1 MSFITNAVGSLIGS
15 LTGANQQAQAAQS
28 AAQTQANAA
37 NYAANLQQQQFA
49 TNQANLS
56 PYMSIGTAALPQLLQ
71 SLGYQGQYGANGNLT
86 GLSGQGFQFN
96 PSNLAQTPGYQ
107 FTLQQ
112 GLNAVNNA
120 TSATGQT
127 GSGAQA
133 KGLANYATGLAQN
146 TYNQQ
151 YQNALTT
158 YQQNAITLGSLLSTG
173 QNAAAGLGSMGM
185 QNAQSVGNTLQGGA
199 NATAAGQIAAGNATS
214 NALNGAMQLGLG
226 GAGIYSLLG
235 KGGLFGAGTGAATG
249 ISGLTGATSMAPT
262 DYSLLSA
269 PAASRLGSS
278 GIGLVADF

>member
-158 YQQNAITLGSLLSTG
+158 YQQNASTLGSLLSTG

-199 NATAAGQIAAGNATS
+199 NATAAGQIATGNATS

-249 ISGLTGATSMAPT
+249 ISGLTGATSMAPV

-269 PAASRLGSS
+269 PAAAGLGSS
-278 GIGLVADF
+278 GIGLVV

>member
-71 SLGYQGQYGANGNLT
+71 SLGYQGQYGSNGNLT

-96 PSNLAQTPGYQ
+96 PSNLTQTPGYQ

-158 YQQNAITLGSLLSTG
+158 YQQNASTLGSLLSTG

-249 ISGLTGATSMAPT
+249 ISGLTGATSMAPV

-269 PAASRLGSS
+269 PAAAGLGSS
-278 GIGLVADF
+278 GIGLVV

>member
-28 AAQTQANAA
+28 AAQTQSNAA

-158 YQQNAITLGSLLSTG
+158 YQQNASTLGSLLSTG
-173 QNAAAGLGSMGM
+173 QNTAVGLGSMGM

-226 GAGIYSLLG
+226 GAGIYSLLA
-235 KGGLFGAGTGAATG
+235 KGGLFGPGTGAVTG
-249 ISGLTGATSMAPT
+249 ISGLTGATSMAPV

-269 PAASRLGSS
+269 PAAAGLGSS
-278 GIGLVADF
+278 GIGLVV

>member
-151 YQNALTT
+151 YKNALTT
-158 YQQNAITLGSLLSTG
+158 YQQNASTLGSLLSTG

-235 KGGLFGAGTGAATG
+235 KGGLFGAGTNAATG

-269 PAASRLGSS
+269 PAASGLGSS

>member
-1 MSFITNAVGSLIGS
+1 MAFIANAVRDI
-15 LTGANQQAQAAQS
+15 TGANQQAQAITTAANTQAAAANNAAALQNAQFQ
-28 AAQTQANAA
+28 QTQANLAP
-37 NYAANLQQQQFA
+37 YA
-49 TNQANLS
+49 
-56 PYMSIGTAALPQLLQ
+56 SIGTAALPQLLQ

-158 YQQNAITLGSLLSTG
+158 YQQNASTLGSLLSTG

-249 ISGLTGATSMAPT
+249 ISGLTGATSMAPV

-269 PAASRLGSS
+269 PAAADLGSS
-278 GIGLVADF
+278 GIGLAL

>member
-158 YQQNAITLGSLLSTG
+158 YQQNASTLGSLLSTG

-226 GAGIYSLLG
+226 SAGIYSLLG

-249 ISGLTGATSMAPT
+249 ISGLTGATSMAPV

-269 PAASRLGSS
+269 PDAAGLGSS
-278 GIGLVADF
+278 GIGLAL

>member
-71 SLGYQGQYGANGNLT
+71 SLGYQGQYGPNGNLT

-158 YQQNAITLGSLLSTG
+158 YQQNASTLGSLLSTG

-249 ISGLTGATSMAPT
+249 ISGLTGATSMAPV

-269 PAASRLGSS
+269 PAAS
-278 GIGLVADF
+278 GIGSGLIGL